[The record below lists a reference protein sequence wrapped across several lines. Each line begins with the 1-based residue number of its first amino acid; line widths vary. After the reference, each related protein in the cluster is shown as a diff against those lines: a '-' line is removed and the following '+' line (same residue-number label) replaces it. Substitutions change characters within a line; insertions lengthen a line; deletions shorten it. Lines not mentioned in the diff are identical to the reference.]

1 MTFNWS
7 RIIDGL
13 INARYDFAKFLAK
26 FKAMFTAT
34 VEEAD
39 VAALLDMAKASLA
52 SVLDYLPYIL
62 LALCVIEVFFG
73 KKLFGIQK
81 FLLMFGLGF
90 IGGVLIVAP
99 IVDKFIVLPTYITG
113 AVVGLVCAIL
123 CKLLYWLCYVAVFG
137 YSVYMV
143 CFAAMYLPEVV
154 TQYTKSN
161 LLYSAIAAAVVIIIA
176 LLLRKFIEMLAT
188 SALGAFGIVT
198 IVINDLNI
206 DFTAFVPGYE
216 DIVKLVAIGV
226 IALIGFIV
234 QVKTRRRYY

>member
-1 MTFNWS
+1 MNFNWS
-7 RIIDGL
+7 KILDGL
-13 INARYDFAKFLAK
+13 INAKYDFTKFLTK

-52 SVLDYLPYIL
+52 SVLNYLPYIL

-99 IVDKFIVLPTYITG
+99 IVDKFIVLPTYVTG
-113 AVVGLVCAIL
+113 AVVGLICAIL

-143 CFAAMYLPEVV
+143 CFAGVYLAAV
-154 TQYTKSN
+154 TQYTKGI
-161 LLYSAIAAAVVIIIA
+161 LLYSAIAAGVVIIIA

-188 SALGAFGIVT
+188 SALGAFGIVS
-198 IVINDLNI
+198 IVISDFY
-206 DFTAFVPGYE
+206 DFTALVPGSE
-216 DIVKLVAIGV
+216 AIVKLAAIGV
-226 IALIGFIV
+226 ITLIGFIV